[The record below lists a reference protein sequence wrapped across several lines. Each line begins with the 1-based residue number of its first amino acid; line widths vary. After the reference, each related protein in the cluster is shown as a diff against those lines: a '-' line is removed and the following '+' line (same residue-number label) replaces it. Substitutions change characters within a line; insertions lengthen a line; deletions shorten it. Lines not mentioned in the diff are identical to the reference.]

1 MRNSQIANPNPTTEQ
16 QKKLAIMKKC
26 AILFFRNTQALT
38 NTAIPTPPKRRRSK
52 MNITEIATIAISV
65 ITVAITIYKTAQNDT
80 LLTTV
85 IKGVEASTTPGS
97 HIKTTIAHHAEKAG
111 LKYALHKVVKKI
123 TDK

>member
-1 MRNSQIANPNPTTEQ
+1 MGLI
-16 QKKLAIMKKC
+16 
-26 AILFFRNTQALT
+26 
-38 NTAIPTPPKRRRSK
+38 
-52 MNITEIATIAISV
+52 EIATIAISV
-65 ITVAITIYKTAQNDT
+65 ITVAIAIYKAAKNGT

-123 TDK
+123 TDKLNSELRTTDTKFHKLALIMLMTNDD